1 MDYLTKEV
9 NDINYKIG
17 HFDESIQELKRETQ
31 RINNKLDSS
40 RIFER
45 VTELERKICDLCTVY
60 EDVKHLKRYMVII
73 IILCVLIVN
82 FFSKGALLLTLLE
95 ILKHI

>member
-1 MDYLTKEV
+1 MDYLAKEV
-9 NDINYKIG
+9 NDINYRIG

-31 RINNKLDSS
+31 RINSKLESS

-45 VTELERKICDLCTVY
+45 VAELERKICDRYTVC
-60 EDVKHLKRYMVII
+60 EDVKHLKRYMIII

-82 FFSKGALLLTLLE
+82 FFSKGALLFILLE